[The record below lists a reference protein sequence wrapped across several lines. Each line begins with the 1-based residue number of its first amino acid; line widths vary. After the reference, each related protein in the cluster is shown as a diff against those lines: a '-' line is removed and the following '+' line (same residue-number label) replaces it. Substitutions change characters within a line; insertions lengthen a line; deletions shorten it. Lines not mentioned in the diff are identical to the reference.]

1 MAVILV
7 IDDEAE
13 VRASLRRI
21 LVGAGHSVL
30 EAADGNEGLAV
41 YKQGSADLVI
51 LDLLMPGK
59 NGFTT
64 IDELLEHDPDAK
76 ILVVTGVIEPG
87 GDTTLSA
94 KVARVSRMI
103 AKPFSNEQ
111 LIEAV
116 DELLGGAI

>member
-13 VRASLRRI
+13 VRASLRRV

-30 EAADGNEGLAV
+30 EAADGREGLAA
-41 YKQGSADLVI
+41 YKQGSTDLV
-51 LDLLMPGK
+51 LVDLLMPVK
-59 NGFTT
+59 NGFTM

-76 ILVVTGVIEPG
+76 ILVVSGVIEPG
-87 GDTTLSA
+87 GDSGLAA
-94 KVARVSRMI
+94 KVARASRMI

-111 LIEAV
+111 ILQAV
-116 DELLGGAI
+116 DDLLAKTN